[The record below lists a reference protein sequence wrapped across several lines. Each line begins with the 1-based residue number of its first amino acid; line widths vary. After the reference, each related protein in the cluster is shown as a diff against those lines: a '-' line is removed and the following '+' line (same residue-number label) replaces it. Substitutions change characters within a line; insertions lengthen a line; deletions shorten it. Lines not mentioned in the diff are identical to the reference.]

1 MSNTNKY
8 NILLLG
14 SPSHMRSAIAK
25 ELTDRLHHVE
35 MPSPE
40 SDREVI
46 HDGQK
51 FQTLSKSESTII
63 TPFLDK
69 TDIAIL
75 TSREMTA
82 NKHAYTELYQQYNTI
97 LETIQ
102 NSNIK
107 RVIIVGGG
115 GHLTNNKHQRLQDSK
130 YYTETHHTY
139 FNVLNHIYHTLKE
152 NNNTFDWLFMV
163 PPEVIVPGERSGS
176 FQYLDSEIKISKDN
190 YGYIT
195 FQDFALAVA
204 MEVELNRFNH
214 THINAAY

>member
-107 RVIIVGGG
+107 RVIIVGSG
-115 GHLTNNKHQRLQDSK
+115 GHLTNDKHQRMHDSK
-130 YYTETHHTY
+130 YYKETHHTY
-139 FNVLNHIYHTLKE
+139 VNGLNHIYHTLKE
-152 NNNTFDWLFMV
+152 NNTSFARHCIV
-163 PPEVIVPGERSGS
+163 PPKAHGPGE
-176 FQYLDSEIKISKDN
+176 
-190 YGYIT
+190 
-195 FQDFALAVA
+195 V
-204 MEVELNRFNH
+204 
-214 THINAAY
+214 